1 MKNKGRG
8 VLSVLLFLAST
19 LALAGSYAP
28 SEIVAEVK
36 NLARKMDLAPDKTA
50 ELVQKVET
58 ALQSTELKEEIQNK
72 PVNAVMVYSSAEG
85 GLVVK
90 IMKGQGLVS
99 FKDGRKNAPIYLK
112 SVSAGAMIGG
122 GAQWAAGLILGLKN
136 EGELGG
142 DYKGVKKSAAAVD
155 ATTSGGIFLMGA
167 KDHKIFL
174 VTTVRGFSADAGK
187 TKLTITRGW

>member
-8 VLSVLLFLAST
+8 VLSILLFLASA

-36 NLARKMDLAPDKTA
+36 NLARKMDLAPYKAA

-58 ALQSTELKEEIQNK
+58 ALQRTELKEEIQNK

-122 GAQWAAGLILGLKN
+122 GAQWAAGPVLGFTN

-142 DYKGVKKSAAAVD
+142 
-155 ATTSGGIFLMGA
+155 GGE
-167 KDHKIFL
+167 
-174 VTTVRGFSADAGK
+174 R
-187 TKLTITRGW
+187 